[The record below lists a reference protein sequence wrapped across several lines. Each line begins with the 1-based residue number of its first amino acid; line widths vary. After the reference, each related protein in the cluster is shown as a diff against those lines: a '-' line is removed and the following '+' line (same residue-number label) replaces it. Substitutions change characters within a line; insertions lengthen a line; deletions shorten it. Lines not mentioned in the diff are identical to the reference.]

1 MGSGKQKV
9 SGVTGA
15 KSPKVWVLVL
25 ALVVV
30 VCGSVL
36 FVGAVAGWFS
46 GEGGA
51 VRLSE
56 EYYCGED
63 CSNEFVSLMAGEY
76 EELVAAKK
84 SFVMFVDHGGCTTA
98 ETMKGYLRAY
108 MAERGIAIYRMSFSE
123 LKETGLYP
131 EVVKYYPSVV
141 IVGEGEPV
149 VALRADKDE
158 DAEVYNSRA
167 ALFEWLDRYII
178 I

>member
-1 MGSGKQKV
+1 
-9 SGVTGA
+9 
-15 KSPKVWVLVL
+15 
-25 ALVVV
+25 
-30 VCGSVL
+30 
-36 FVGAVAGWFS
+36 
-46 GEGGA
+46 
-51 VRLSE
+51 
-56 EYYCGED
+56 
-63 CSNEFVSLMAGEY
+63 
-76 EELVAAKK
+76 
-84 SFVMFVDHGGCTTA
+84 
-98 ETMKGYLRAY
+98 
-108 MAERGIAIYRMSFSE
+108 MSFSE